1 MPRAIACEDAA
12 IASLDECS
20 DALAASDFDPQDEDS
35 LLHAAR
41 WLRRLGNDRT
51 FLGDLLAA
59 ELAERHREEPQ
70 RSGYGPQVLLV
81 TPVRGHCFIRAN
93 IWPAAD
99 DPVVAA
105 SRASAF
111 AYGMAHDHNFD
122 FLTLGYFGPGYWSD
136 YYEYDYADVAGWSGE
151 PAGGL
156 RFVERSR
163 LAEGKLLHYRAH
175 RDVHAQIAP
184 DALSVS
190 LNVMHCRQ
198 GQEWLDQ
205 YAFDFG
211 RGEIARIVNH
221 APSEAFVRIAVALG
235 GDAAR
240 DLAWRFS
247 RGHPSDRMRLCA
259 FDALAGQCADDG
271 ERDALW
277 RAAEAS
283 GSRLVAGEARCRRA
297 ALTG

>member
-1 MPRAIACEDAA
+1 MPRAIDLDDAA
-12 IASLDECS
+12 VASLGECG
-20 DALAASDFDPQDEDS
+20 DALAASGFEPNEEGS

-41 WLRRLGNDRT
+41 WLRRLGNHRT
-51 FLGDLLAA
+51 FLGDLLVA
-59 ELAERHREEPQ
+59 ELAERHRDDLQ

-81 TPVRGHCFIRAN
+81 TPVRGECFIRAN

-105 SRASAF
+105 SGPSAF

-136 YYEYDYADVAGWSGE
+136 YYEYDFDEVAGGSGE
-151 PAGGL
+151 KVESL

-205 YAFDFG
+205 YAFDLG
-211 RGEIARIVNH
+211 GGEIARIVNR
-221 APSEAFVRIAVALG
+221 APSEAFMRIAVALG
-235 GDAAR
+235 SDAAR

-247 RGHPSDRMRLCA
+247 HSHPSDRMRLCA
-259 FDALAGQCADDG
+259 FDALAQQCADDAA
-271 ERDALW
+271 RDDLW
-277 RAAEAS
+277 RGAEGS
-283 GSRLVAGEARCRRA
+283 GSRLVAGEARNRRA
-297 ALTG
+297 VLTG